1 MKSNNDTRSQI
12 LDAAQDMLQR
22 QSISGVS
29 FQELANRIGIKKGS
43 MYYHFQS
50 KDDLSIAILERAS
63 SDMQAAFSRGESQP
77 PTKQL
82 AYFINIFRSF
92 MGLGEKICPG
102 GAFAGEWDKLNEPV
116 QRKAHKL
123 IKVQTQ
129 GIKKIIEAGLESG
142 EFNDHD
148 HTSQILAD
156 WVVSNIQGALITSRI
171 TNNPKS
177 FETSMDVLN
186 SYLIRS

>member
-63 SDMQAAFSRGESQP
+63 SDMQAAFLRGESQS

-116 QRKAHKL
+116 QRKAHNL

-129 GIKKIIEAGLESG
+129 GVKKILEAGLKSG

-148 HTSQILAD
+148 HTSQALAD
-156 WVVSNIQGALITSRI
+156 WTVSNIQGALITSRI

-177 FETSMDVLN
+177 FETSMDVLK
-186 SYLIRS
+186 SYLIH